1 MKAGPDIAM
10 VASLVGDPARAN
22 MLTALMTGRALT
34 ASELAQEAGI
44 TPQTASSHLAKLEA
58 GGLIEPEK
66 QGRHRYYR
74 LTGPD
79 VAGVL
84 EGLAG
89 LAARA
94 GHMRV
99 RTGPKD
105 PALRRARICYDH
117 LAGDL
122 GVQMLDSMRKQ
133 RLVRQTK
140 QEIELTAEGER
151 FMAKALQ
158 IDRRHAGPSAPAG
171 VQGLPRL
178 ERAAPSSRGHAGRRH
193 DDAVHRAE
201 MGRARFHARQPRG
214 QFHPQRRKAVCRAVR
229 ERRIATQRHGGF
241 TRPSSLVMTGKT
253 WMPAACE
260 SAEALL
266 AGAFDEPCCSP
277 AALFVRHL
285 ARLCSTCAVPRMP
298 RPATREPY
306 GIGLE
311 GFAYPYPV
319 SMLPLV
325 NDGEQVRMAYMDVAP
340 AQPNGRT
347 VVLLHGRNFPSS
359 YWAPVIKTLNDAGY
373 RVVVPDQIGFGKSS
387 KPTADLHFDTLAR
400 NTIALLDHLQIAKAD
415 IVAHSLGGMLGV
427 RIARAYPDRDRP
439 SGADRPDRA

>member
-10 VASLVGDPARAN
+10 VASLVGDPARSN

-133 RLVRQTK
+133 RLVRQTR
-140 QEIELTAEGER
+140 EAIELTNDGKR
-151 FMAKALQ
+151 FIAKALQ
-158 IDRRHAGPSAPAG
+158 IDADTLLHPRRPVCKACLDWSERRH
-171 VQGLPRL
+171 
-178 ERAAPSSRGHAGRRH
+178 H
-193 DDAVHRAE
+193 
-201 MGRARFHARQPRG
+201 
-214 QFHPQRRKAVCRAVR
+214 
-229 ERRIATQRHGGF
+229 
-241 TRPSSLVMTGKT
+241 
-253 WMPAACE
+253 
-260 SAEALL
+260 L
-266 AGAFDEPCCSP
+266 AGTLGAAIMTRLTELKWAARDSTPGSRVVNFSRIGEKRF
-277 AALFVRHL
+277 AALFG
-285 ARLCSTCAVPRMP
+285 T
-298 RPATREPY
+298 
-306 GIGLE
+306 
-311 GFAYPYPV
+311 
-319 SMLPLV
+319 
-325 NDGEQVRMAYMDVAP
+325 GE
-340 AQPNGRT
+340 
-347 VVLLHGRNFPSS
+347 
-359 YWAPVIKTLNDAGY
+359 
-373 RVVVPDQIGFGKSS
+373 
-387 KPTADLHFDTLAR
+387 
-400 NTIALLDHLQIAKAD
+400 
-415 IVAHSLGGMLGV
+415 
-427 RIARAYPDRDRP
+427 
-439 SGADRPDRA
+439 